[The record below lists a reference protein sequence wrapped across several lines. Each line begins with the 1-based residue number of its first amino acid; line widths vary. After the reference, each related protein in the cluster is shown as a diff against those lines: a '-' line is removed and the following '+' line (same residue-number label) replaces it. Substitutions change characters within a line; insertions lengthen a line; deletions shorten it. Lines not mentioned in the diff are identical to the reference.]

1 MTLAYIGLGS
11 NLANDSGGS
20 IQILQQAVQGLV
32 MLGQIKVSGLYGS
45 KPMGP
50 QDQPDYFNAVVALE
64 TSLSA
69 QELFT
74 HLQQLEQDA
83 GRKRVRRW
91 GERTLDLD
99 LLLFGTECIQSEDL
113 TVPHVGILQ
122 RSFVVLPL
130 LDLDD
135 QLHVNT
141 VNLKSCAVAVDSN
154 DIHKIA
160 DCSWILNSYTE

>member
-20 IQILQQAVQGLV
+20 IEILQQAVHDLAK
-32 MLGQIKVSGLYGS
+32 LGSVKVSGLYGS

-64 TSLSA
+64 TDLNAEQLLS
-69 QELFT
+69 Q
-74 HLQQLEQDA
+74 LQQLEQDA
-83 GRKRVRRW
+83 GRVRVRRW

-99 LLLFGTECIQSEDL
+99 LLLFGSESIHSENL
-113 TVPHVGILQ
+113 TVPHVGILE

-135 QLHVNT
+135 QLQVNT
-141 VNLKSCAVAVDSN
+141 VPLKSCAVANDYD

-160 DCSWILNSYTE
+160 DCSWALNR

>member
-20 IQILQQAVQGLV
+20 IEILQQAVQGLAQ
-32 MLGQIKVSGLYGS
+32 LGSVRVSSLYGS

-64 TSLSA
+64 TDLSA
-69 QELFT
+69 QQLFAQ
-74 HLQQLEQDA
+74 LQQLEQAA
-83 GRKRVRRW
+83 GRVRVRHW

-99 LLLFGTECIQSEDL
+99 LLLFGDQEIQTDVL
-113 TVPHVGILQ
+113 TVPHVGVLE
-122 RSFVVLPL
+122 RSFVLQPL

-135 QLHVNT
+135 QLQVHGLS
-141 VNLKSCAVAVDSN
+141 LKSCAAANDCD

-160 DCSWILNSYTE
+160 DFSWALNS